1 MDLLFGNFLELVMDS
16 GEVGVKCQVLRNRD
30 SDVFVDEEA
39 HVLPVSNKET
49 VIIWIPPVIEW
60 QLEVGE

>member
-1 MDLLFGNFLELVMDS
+1 MDG
-16 GEVGVKCQVLRNRD
+16 GEVGIKCQVLRNRD

-39 HVLPVSNKET
+39 HVLPVSNKEA
-49 VIIWIPPVIEW
+49 VIIWIPSVIKW